1 MFTGIITSIGRI
13 SDIQPKPAGGAR
25 LMLLLADMAKHDLAR
40 GDSIGVNGI
49 CFTVANLAKPKKG
62 GITCSVDASPETL
75 RLTTASSWQ
84 AGQAVNLE
92 PALRLGDGL
101 GGHLLAGHVDGTAEV
116 VGLLKQGDNWRV
128 TFSAAPS
135 LMPFIASKGAVAIDG
150 VSLTVNAVATN
161 QFEVT
166 LIPHT
171 WQNTIAETY
180 RVGSQTNL
188 EVDML
193 ARYVG
198 RIMEAR
204 GT

>member
-1 MFTGIITSIGRI
+1 MFTGIITAIGRI

-25 LMLLLADMAKHDLAR
+25 LVLTLPDHWQPR
-40 GDSIGVNGI
+40 PINGDSLAVNGI
-49 CFTVANLAKPKKG
+49 CFTLADLANPKKG
-62 GITCSVDASPETL
+62 EITCSLDASPETL
-75 RLTTASSWQ
+75 RITTASTWQ

-92 PALRLGDGL
+92 PALRLGDAL

-116 VGLLKQGDNWRV
+116 VGLEKQGDNWRV

-180 RVGSQTNL
+180 QVGSKANL